1 MCSLFGGV
9 LGKLFSDRN
18 FFFHRLFSHSHVS
31 SFLLLCSFSPYVVG
45 IKNLEK
51 KYLTSWIQI
60 KNLFIQSV
68 YFFEL
73 TLSLC
78 LVCVCVG
85 IYHIYITF
93 FTRFS
98 QKRKIEVKQN
108 KHGFIFMRSYNKT
121 RLEKCLWGRESGG
134 FLSFT
139 KVPPSLRSITA
150 YCSKK
155 YTLPRDV
162 LLKNKDFF
170 YKINFYFKSGLVLL
184 YQTSF
189 TIFFLLLSKAIPNVE
204 CAFL

>member
-1 MCSLFGGV
+1 MNPDKKS
-9 LGKLFSDRN
+9 
-18 FFFHRLFSHSHVS
+18 FHSVRLFLWVNSIFVP
-31 SFLLLCSFSPYVVG
+31 C
-45 IKNLEK
+45 
-51 KYLTSWIQI
+51 
-60 KNLFIQSV
+60 
-68 YFFEL
+68 
-73 TLSLC
+73 
-78 LVCVCVG
+78 VCVCVG

-98 QKRKIEVKQN
+98 QKIKIEVKQN